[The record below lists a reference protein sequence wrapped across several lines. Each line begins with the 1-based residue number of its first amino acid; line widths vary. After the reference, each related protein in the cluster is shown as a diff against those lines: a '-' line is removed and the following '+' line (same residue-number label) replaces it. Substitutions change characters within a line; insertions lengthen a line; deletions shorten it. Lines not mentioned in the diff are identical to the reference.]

1 MSDAPMADAPVSA
14 EPAAE
19 PGAARGRAQAQGWL
33 LLAGLTLGVCVTNGF
48 ARFAYGLILPA
59 MREDLGWTYA
69 EAGWLNTANAFGYVF
84 GALATLALSQRVSAS
99 RLFGVGMVGCSAFLF
114 ATGFT
119 ADYHAQTAW
128 RALTGVFGAAAFV
141 AGGAL
146 SAAMHRDDPRRNAMA
161 IALYFGLGGALGMV
175 LSGAVLPFLFEARGP
190 GAWPEAWRMLGGAS
204 LIFCP
209 LCVWA
214 AERLRPPRPPSGAP
228 RAARSKLPVRA
239 MAAEIA
245 GYGCFGLGYIV
256 YVTFIVALIA
266 AREAGPALVAATWV
280 AIGLGIA
287 LSPFAWRGIFAR
299 HASGRPLA
307 MVLAVMAAGTWLPVA
322 TGSLAGLMVSALLV
336 GLTVF
341 MAPGAV
347 TAFSRRNL
355 PEAAW
360 TSGVSLFTLVFAI
373 GQTIGPVAAGALGDA
388 FGDIG
393 PGIAAAGGILALGA
407 GISLLQRPLAPPR

>member
-1 MSDAPMADAPVSA
+1 MSGARPPRAPA
-14 EPAAE
+14 
-19 PGAARGRAQAQGWL
+19 WL
-33 LLAGLTLGVCVTNGF
+33 ALLGLTLGVCVTNGF

-84 GALATLALSQRVSAS
+84 GALVTLALSQRVPAS
-99 RLFGVGMVGCSAFLF
+99 RLFSVGMAGCAGFLL
-114 ATGFT
+114 ATGLTEDF
-119 ADYHAQTAW
+119 AAQTAW
-128 RALTGVFGAAAFV
+128 RVLTGVFGAAAFV

-161 IALYFGLGGALGMV
+161 IALYFGLGGGLGMV
-175 LSGAVLPFLFEARGP
+175 LSGAVLPFLFARLGP
-190 GAWPEAWRMLGGAS
+190 GAWPMAWLLLGGAS
-204 LIFCP
+204 LAFLP
-209 LCVWA
+209 LCIWA
-214 AERLRPPRPPSGAP
+214 SESLRPPRAAPGAP
-228 RAARSKLPVRA
+228 RAARARLPIRA
-239 MAAEIA
+239 MAAAIA

-266 AREAGPALVAATWV
+266 SRDGGPGLVAATWGM
-280 AIGLGIA
+280 IGVGIA
-287 LSPFAWRGIFAR
+287 VSPFAWRGIFAR

-307 MVLAVMAAGTWLPVA
+307 MVLGVMTLGTALPVL
-322 TGSLAGLMVSALLV
+322 TGSLAGLMVSALLF

-347 TAFSRRNL
+347 TSFSRRNL
-355 PEAAW
+355 PEPVW
-360 TSGVSLFTLVFAI
+360 TAGVSLFTLVFAI

-393 PGIAAAGGILALGA
+393 PGIASAGAILALGA
-407 GISLLQRPLAPPR
+407 GVSLLQRPLDAAAG